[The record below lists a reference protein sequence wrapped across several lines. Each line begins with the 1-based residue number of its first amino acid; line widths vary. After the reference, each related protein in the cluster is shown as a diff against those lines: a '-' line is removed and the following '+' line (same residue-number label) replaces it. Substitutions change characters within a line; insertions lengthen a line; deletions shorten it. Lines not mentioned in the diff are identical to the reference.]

1 MLRIKERPWSRG
13 HRGRLM
19 LDSALISAV
28 WEVISNPFSGACV
41 QHNYRAM
48 LSTAD
53 NSHSYEKMRRSEKE
67 RPGDV

>member
-1 MLRIKERPWSRG
+1 MLE
-13 HRGRLM
+13 
-19 LDSALISAV
+19 SALISAV
-28 WEVISNPFSGACV
+28 LEVISNPFSGACV

-53 NSHSYEKMRRSEKE
+53 DSHSSEKMSCSEKE